1 MDKSKTVVAA
11 MSGGVD
17 SSVAAMLL
25 QRQGWHVVGAT
36 MVLWSADG
44 LHGKCAA
51 TESADEARNVA
62 GHLGISHYVL
72 DFGREFREWV
82 IQPFISTYL
91 RGMTPSPCIL
101 CNTNIKFALLTR
113 FAESIGAG
121 FIATGHYARTHF
133 DEAIG
138 RHLLL
143 RGTDARKDQSYFLF
157 ELDQALLGSSLFPIG
172 GMTKADVRTLA
183 RSARLP
189 VAERP
194 ESQEICFIPDNDYA
208 GFIDRAVE
216 AGACGEKC
224 APGPIVLRD
233 GQTVGTHNGLHRY
246 TVGQR
251 RGLGIAWKTPL
262 FVIGIDYPNNR
273 LVVGEKQETLASR
286 FRLTR
291 CTWTAIPR
299 LESPIE
305 VAARIRSSAPPAPAT
320 VTPLPDGQVEVAFHR
335 RQHAVTP
342 GPAAVF
348 YWEDTVVG
356 GGWIY
361 RVEPEG

>member
-36 MVLWSADG
+36 MVLWTDKG
-44 LHGKCAA
+44 LHARCVAS
-51 TESADEARNVA
+51 ESAGEAQKVA
-62 GHLGISHYVL
+62 EHLGISHYVV

-113 FAESIGAG
+113 FAESVGAG
-121 FIATGHYARTHF
+121 CIATGHYARTQY

-143 RGTDARKDQSYFLF
+143 RGADTRKDQSYFLF
-157 ELDQALLGSSLFPIG
+157 ELDQAQLGRSLFPIG

-183 RSARLP
+183 RASGLP

-216 AGACGEKC
+216 EGAGSETC
-224 APGPIVLRD
+224 APGPIVLRN
-233 GQTVGTHNGLHRY
+233 GQAVGTHRGLHRY
-246 TVGQR
+246 TIGQR

-262 FVIGIDYPNNR
+262 FVIGIDFPNNR
-273 LVVGEKQETLASR
+273 LVVGEKQETLAAR

-299 LESPIE
+299 LEGPIE
-305 VAARIRSSAPPAPAT
+305 VMARIRSSAPPAPAT
-320 VTPLPDGQVEVAFHR
+320 VVPLAEGQAEVTFHR

-342 GPAAVF
+342 GQAAVF

-361 RVEPEG
+361 RVEPEA